1 MYLNRSSKSHTV
13 QFGQDANC
21 GNFCL
26 KTIFTFI
33 YLPVWRYLHYAVC
46 FTFPFLKPVLQVLY
60 AHVPREPDE
69 LELVI
74 GDFIY
79 VTQEEMAKTTDG

>member
-1 MYLNRSSKSHTV
+1 
-13 QFGQDANC
+13 
-21 GNFCL
+21 
-26 KTIFTFI
+26 
-33 YLPVWRYLHYAVC
+33 
-46 FTFPFLKPVLQVLY
+46 
-60 AHVPREPDE
+60 VPREPDE

>member
-1 MYLNRSSKSHTV
+1 M
-13 QFGQDANC
+13 
-21 GNFCL
+21 
-26 KTIFTFI
+26 
-33 YLPVWRYLHYAVC
+33 
-46 FTFPFLKPVLQVLY
+46 LY